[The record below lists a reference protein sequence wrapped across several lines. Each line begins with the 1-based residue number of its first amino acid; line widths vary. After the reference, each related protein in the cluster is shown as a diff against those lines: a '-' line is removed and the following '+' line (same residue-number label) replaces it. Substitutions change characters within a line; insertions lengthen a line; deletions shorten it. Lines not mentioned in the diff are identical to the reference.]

1 MIFPPLIFLLM
12 LAFFLVALV
21 LLPFLL
27 LGLIG
32 QAFILLGLSPS
43 LMFWLLILTLAG
55 SLVNIPIYKFR
66 NREVV
71 GEQVVSYFGMRFRVP
86 RMEQA
91 HETILAI
98 NVGGALIPIGLCVY
112 LMSRISFGVSLPILV
127 AVVTLVVN
135 RLARP
140 VRGLG
145 IAVPGL
151 APPLVAALGAYLF
164 CPPELRAPCAYI
176 ASTMGILIGAD
187 LLNLWQIR
195 ELGAPVASIGGA
207 GTFDAIFLSGII
219 AVLLS

>member
-12 LAFFLVALV
+12 LAFFLVALI

-27 LGLIG
+27 VGLIG
-32 QAFILLGLSPS
+32 EAFLRLGLSPS
-43 LMFWLLILTLAG
+43 LIFWLLTLTLVG
-55 SLVNIPIYKFR
+55 SLVNIPLYRFQSQ
-66 NREVV
+66 EVV

-86 RMEQA
+86 RMVRA

-98 NVGGALIPIGLCVY
+98 NVGGGVIPLALCAY
-112 LMSRISFGVSLPILV
+112 LLSKMEFGFSLPLLVILETV
-127 AVVTLVVN
+127 VVN

-151 APPLVAALGAYLF
+151 IPPLVAALGAYLL
-164 CPPELRAPCAYI
+164 CYPYLRAPSAYI
-176 ASTMGILIGAD
+176 ASTLGILLGAD
-187 LLNLWQIR
+187 LLNLGKIR
-195 ELGAPVASIGGA
+195 EMGAPVASIGGA
-207 GTFDAIFLSGII
+207 GTFDAIFLSGIV